1 MVEPAVECRLVVEY
15 NGETVSAEKLAEIP
29 EGETVTITAQAV
41 ESGTDTVV
49 DSSFLEEGTAN
60 TLIYEVGGNEIARSD
75 TGKLTITLQLG
86 EGRISGQ
93 IQMPGFLPKTADKHF
108 TTKSK
113 VVYRV
118 ESDAADVS
126 VRQNELD
133 SCEEIHFY
141 LTADGVKMSADE
153 AKNYPLSTPVL
164 TGAKV
169 EYEWY
174 QDEDSGEWIFK
185 PKGETDSTGT
195 LTVYVE
201 N

>member
-1 MVEPAVECRLVVEY
+1 M
-15 NGETVSAEKLAEIP
+15 
-29 EGETVTITAQAV
+29 
-41 ESGTDTVV
+41 
-49 DSSFLEEGTAN
+49 EEGTAN

-93 IQMPGFLPKTADKHF
+93 IQMPGFLPKTADERF

-133 SCEEIHFY
+133 P
-141 LTADGVKMSADE
+141 
-153 AKNYPLSTPVL
+153 AKKFV
-164 TGAKV
+164 
-169 EYEWY
+169 
-174 QDEDSGEWIFK
+174 F
-185 PKGETDSTGT
+185 T
-195 LTVYVE
+195 LQQMA
-201 N
+201 